1 MQRAH
6 CRRIQLSDPVLSPK
20 VSPSVCVRTLSV
32 VHRARYT
39 SRQTFPGRYRK
50 FHLIPELILLLLPLG
65 QLRTLLE
72 QDSMYGDLLSE
83 FLDATDNPRIAWLHD
98 IALERY
104 DVASETLLREATN
117 EKGVEEKK
125 VRFRVL
131 QKIFLSFGTRR

>member
-1 MQRAH
+1 
-6 CRRIQLSDPVLSPK
+6 
-20 VSPSVCVRTLSV
+20 
-32 VHRARYT
+32 
-39 SRQTFPGRYRK
+39 
-50 FHLIPELILLLLPLG
+50 
-65 QLRTLLE
+65 
-72 QDSMYGDLLSE
+72 MYGDLLSE